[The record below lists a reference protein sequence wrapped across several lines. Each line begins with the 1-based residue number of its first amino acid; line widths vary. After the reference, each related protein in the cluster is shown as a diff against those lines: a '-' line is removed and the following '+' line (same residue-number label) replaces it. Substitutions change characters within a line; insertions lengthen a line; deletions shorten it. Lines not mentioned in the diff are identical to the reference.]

1 VKPVRRQPAKASDR
15 LAYNGTRLRYFG
27 VARGL
32 GLDLTSELLVS
43 TATLLFTLDLIGTFV
58 FALSGAASGVK
69 HKLDAFGVGVL
80 AFIAGNAG
88 GVTRD
93 LLIGAVP
100 PAAITDWRY
109 VAVSLVAGAVT
120 FGWYPR
126 VKRLQPIVLLADAAG
141 LGLFAV
147 AGTQKALAVGINPF
161 VSALLGMLTGIG
173 GGVVRDLLV
182 NEIPVVLRADL
193 YAVAALAGAAVV
205 VGGHL
210 GHWPPT
216 ATTIS
221 GAILCF
227 AIRLIA
233 IRRGWS
239 LPPAPL
245 PLSS

>member
-1 VKPVRRQPAKASDR
+1 M
-15 LAYNGTRLRYFG
+15 
-27 VARGL
+27 
-32 GLDLTSELLVS
+32 TSQLLLS

-80 AFIAGNAG
+80 AFVAGNAG

-100 PAAITDWRY
+100 PAAINDWRY

-120 FGWYPR
+120 FAWYPNVR
-126 VKRLQPIVLLADAAG
+126 RLQPIVLLFDAAG

-173 GGVVRDLLV
+173 GGVLRDLLV

-193 YAVAALAGAAVV
+193 YALAALAGAAVV
-205 VGGHL
+205 VADTS
-210 GHWPPT
+210 PT
-216 ATTIS
+216 GRRRDHDRRRDLVFRPTTHRDSTRVEPAASAAT
-221 GAILCF
+221 
-227 AIRLIA
+227 RLLVRQ
-233 IRRGWS
+233 RR
-239 LPPAPL
+239 
-245 PLSS
+245 